1 MDAENRLQLA
11 SLLDKISDLYRGGVP
26 SGTITAPAPSEGK
39 NSVQLR
45 LVILGDESEC
55 SAEAL
60 SLLDGIAT
68 NGLRLCAE
76 GYTKE
81 FLKPGV
87 DPFAEGSTSAPL
99 TILFGFDRVSD
110 SAVGTVIL
118 SAPLDKLL
126 TDTAS
131 KKALWREIQQRA
143 PR

>member
-11 SLLDKISDLYRGGVP
+11 SLLDKISDLYRGGIP
-26 SGTITAPAPSEGK
+26 SGAITAPAPSREK
-39 NSVQLR
+39 NSVRLR
-45 LVILGDESEC
+45 LVILGDEGRC
-55 SAEAL
+55 SAEEL

-68 NGLRLCAE
+68 NGLRLSAE
-76 GYTKE
+76 EYSKE
-81 FLKPGV
+81 FLKAGV
-87 DPFAEGSTSAPL
+87 DPFAEGSTPAPL

-118 SAPLDKLL
+118 SAPLSKLL

-131 KKALWREIQQRA
+131 KKALWREIQQKA